1 MEDDHHQKREEKVTV
16 NPKSACLSHVLCLA
30 MDGNKKKNNHVRL
43 IKDDQ

>member
-16 NPKSACLSHVLCLA
+16 NPSACLSHVLCLA